1 MQVQPFK
8 MPVVTV
14 KLSAFLHIQYFDFS
28 IVAQVSSPPAL
39 EGLHLQG
46 SLQSFLS
53 NQN

>member
-8 MPVVTV
+8 MPVMNS
-14 KLSAFLHIQYFDFS
+14 KILHIQYFDFS

-46 SLQSFLS
+46 TLQSLLS